1 MFGLIH
7 IYCGDGKGKT
17 TAAVGLAVRC
27 AGRGNKVLL
36 VQFLKSR
43 DSGELYS
50 LAKLPDIEV
59 MRGKENKKFTFQM
72 NEEEKHA
79 LLIEHNKMFEQV
91 LAKIKNGGY
100 SLLILDEVIG
110 ALNAKVFEMP
120 KLIEF
125 LRHKPENL
133 EVVLT
138 GRNPAPEL
146 VEIADYVS
154 EMRKVKHPMDKG
166 IMAREGIEK
175 ITGGLYEI
183 TKCTACGYRKTQ
195 YGNYR

>member
-59 MRGKENKKFTFQM
+59 MRGKESKKFTFQM

-91 LAKIKNGGY
+91 LAKVRSGNY
-100 SLLILDEVIG
+100 ALLVLDEVIG
-110 ALNAKVFEMP
+110 AINARVFDENR
-120 KLIEF
+120 LIEF
-125 LRHKPENL
+125 LLNKPENL
-133 EVVLT
+133 EVVMS
-138 GRNPAPEL
+138 GRNPSARLIEL
-146 VEIADYVS
+146 ADYVS
-154 EMRKVKHPMDKG
+154 EVRKVKHPMDRG

-175 ITGGLYEI
+175 
-183 TKCTACGYRKTQ
+183 
-195 YGNYR
+195 

>member
-50 LAKLPDIEV
+50 LDKLPDIEI
-59 MRGKENKKFTFQM
+59 MRGKESKKFTFQM

-166 IMAREGIEK
+166 ILAREGIEK
-175 ITGGLYEI
+175 
-183 TKCTACGYRKTQ
+183 
-195 YGNYR
+195 

>member
-50 LAKLPDIEV
+50 LAKLPQIEV
-59 MRGKENKKFTFQM
+59 MRGKESKKFTFQM
-72 NEEEKHA
+72 NDEEKYA
-79 LLIEHNKMFEQV
+79 LLLEHNKMFDEV
-91 LAKIKNGGY
+91 LAKIKTGAY
-100 SLLILDEVIG
+100 SLLVLDEVIG
-110 ALNAKVFEMP
+110 AVNAKVFDVAR
-120 KLIEF
+120 LIDF

-154 EMRKVKHPMDKG
+154 EMRKIKHPMDRG

-175 ITGGLYEI
+175 
-183 TKCTACGYRKTQ
+183 
-195 YGNYR
+195 

>member
-59 MRGKENKKFTFQM
+59 MRGKESKKFTFQM

-125 LRHKPENL
+125 LRHKTENL

-175 ITGGLYEI
+175 
-183 TKCTACGYRKTQ
+183 
-195 YGNYR
+195 

>member
-27 AGRGNKVLL
+27 VGRGNKILL

-59 MRGKENKKFTFQM
+59 MRGKESKKFTFQM

-175 ITGGLYEI
+175 
-183 TKCTACGYRKTQ
+183 
-195 YGNYR
+195 

>member
-59 MRGKENKKFTFQM
+59 MRGKESKKFTFQM

-79 LLIEHNKMFEQV
+79 LIIEHNKMFEQV
-91 LAKIKNGGY
+91 LEKIKNGGY

-175 ITGGLYEI
+175 
-183 TKCTACGYRKTQ
+183 
-195 YGNYR
+195 

>member
-17 TAAVGLAVRC
+17 TAAVGLAIRC

-59 MRGKENKKFTFQM
+59 MRGKESKKFTFQM

-175 ITGGLYEI
+175 
-183 TKCTACGYRKTQ
+183 
-195 YGNYR
+195 

>member
-27 AGRGNKVLL
+27 VGRGNKVLL

-59 MRGKENKKFTFQM
+59 MRGKESKKFTFQM
-72 NEEEKHA
+72 NEEVKHA

-175 ITGGLYEI
+175 
-183 TKCTACGYRKTQ
+183 
-195 YGNYR
+195 

>member
-1 MFGLIH
+1 M
-7 IYCGDGKGKT
+7 
-17 TAAVGLAVRC
+17 
-27 AGRGNKVLL
+27 
-36 VQFLKSR
+36 QFLKSR

-59 MRGKENKKFTFQM
+59 MRGKESKKFTFQM

-91 LAKIKNGGY
+91 LAKIKNGSY

-154 EMRKVKHPMDKG
+154 EMRKVKHPMDRG
-166 IMAREGIEK
+166 ILAREGIEK
-175 ITGGLYEI
+175 
-183 TKCTACGYRKTQ
+183 
-195 YGNYR
+195 

>member
-27 AGRGNKVLL
+27 AGRGNKVLMG
-36 VQFLKSR
+36 QFLKSR

-59 MRGKENKKFTFQM
+59 MRGKESKKFTFQM

-175 ITGGLYEI
+175 
-183 TKCTACGYRKTQ
+183 
-195 YGNYR
+195 

>member
-17 TAAVGLAVRC
+17 TAAVGLAVRCAGRGNKVRC

-59 MRGKENKKFTFQM
+59 MRGKESKKFTFQM

-100 SLLILDEVIG
+100 SLLILDEVILDEVIG

-166 IMAREGIEK
+166 IMARGR
-175 ITGGLYEI
+175 Y
-183 TKCTACGYRKTQ
+183 
-195 YGNYR
+195 

>member
-59 MRGKENKKFTFQM
+59 MRGKKSKKFTFQM

-175 ITGGLYEI
+175 
-183 TKCTACGYRKTQ
+183 
-195 YGNYR
+195 

>member
-1 MFGLIH
+1 MFGVIH

-59 MRGKENKKFTFQM
+59 MRGKESKKFTFQM

-175 ITGGLYEI
+175 
-183 TKCTACGYRKTQ
+183 
-195 YGNYR
+195 

>member
-59 MRGKENKKFTFQM
+59 MRGKESKKFTFQM

-110 ALNAKVFEMP
+110 ALKAKVFEMP

-175 ITGGLYEI
+175 
-183 TKCTACGYRKTQ
+183 
-195 YGNYR
+195 

>member
-59 MRGKENKKFTFQM
+59 MRGKESKKFTFQM

-91 LAKIKNGGY
+91 LAKIKYGGY

-175 ITGGLYEI
+175 
-183 TKCTACGYRKTQ
+183 
-195 YGNYR
+195 

>member
-59 MRGKENKKFTFQM
+59 IRGKESKKFTFQM

-100 SLLILDEVIG
+100 SLLILDEIIG

-175 ITGGLYEI
+175 
-183 TKCTACGYRKTQ
+183 
-195 YGNYR
+195 

>member
-50 LAKLPDIEV
+50 LAKLPDIEI
-59 MRGKENKKFTFQM
+59 MRGKESKKFTFQM

-146 VEIADYVS
+146 IEIADYVS

-175 ITGGLYEI
+175 
-183 TKCTACGYRKTQ
+183 
-195 YGNYR
+195 

>member
-59 MRGKENKKFTFQM
+59 MRGKESKKFTFQM

-110 ALNAKVFEMP
+110 ALNAKVFKMP

-175 ITGGLYEI
+175 
-183 TKCTACGYRKTQ
+183 
-195 YGNYR
+195 

>member
-36 VQFLKSR
+36 VQFLKSL

-59 MRGKENKKFTFQM
+59 MRGKESKKFTFQM

-175 ITGGLYEI
+175 
-183 TKCTACGYRKTQ
+183 
-195 YGNYR
+195 

>member
-175 ITGGLYEI
+175 
-183 TKCTACGYRKTQ
+183 
-195 YGNYR
+195 

>member
-59 MRGKENKKFTFQM
+59 MRGKESKKFTFQM

-154 EMRKVKHPMDKG
+154 EMRKVKHPIDKG

-175 ITGGLYEI
+175 
-183 TKCTACGYRKTQ
+183 
-195 YGNYR
+195 

>member
-17 TAAVGLAVRC
+17 TAAIGLAVRC

-50 LAKLPDIEV
+50 LARLSDIEV
-59 MRGKENKKFTFQM
+59 MRGKESKKFTFQM
-72 NEEEKHA
+72 NDEEKHA
-79 LLIEHNKMFEQV
+79 LLLEHNKMFEQV
-91 LAKIKNGGY
+91 LEKIKTGNY

-110 ALNAKVFEMP
+110 AVNARVFDLH
-120 KLIEF
+120 KLTAF
-125 LRHKPENL
+125 LRSKPENL

-146 VEIADYVS
+146 LELADYVS
-154 EMRKVKHPMDKG
+154 EMRKIKHPMDKG

-175 ITGGLYEI
+175 
-183 TKCTACGYRKTQ
+183 
-195 YGNYR
+195 

>member
-59 MRGKENKKFTFQM
+59 MRGKESKKFTFQM

-154 EMRKVKHPMDKG
+154 EVRKVKHPMDKG
-166 IMAREGIEK
+166 IIAREGIEK
-175 ITGGLYEI
+175 
-183 TKCTACGYRKTQ
+183 
-195 YGNYR
+195 

>member
-17 TAAVGLAVRC
+17 TSAVGLAVRC

-59 MRGKENKKFTFQM
+59 MRGKESKKFTFQM

-175 ITGGLYEI
+175 
-183 TKCTACGYRKTQ
+183 
-195 YGNYR
+195 

>member
-50 LAKLPDIEV
+50 LAKLPNIEV
-59 MRGKENKKFTFQM
+59 MRGKESKKFTFQM

-91 LAKIKNGGY
+91 LEKIKNGGY

-175 ITGGLYEI
+175 
-183 TKCTACGYRKTQ
+183 
-195 YGNYR
+195 

>member
-1 MFGLIH
+1 MFGLVH

-59 MRGKENKKFTFQM
+59 MRGKESKKFTFQM

-175 ITGGLYEI
+175 
-183 TKCTACGYRKTQ
+183 
-195 YGNYR
+195 

>member
-50 LAKLPDIEV
+50 LAKLQDIEV
-59 MRGKENKKFTFQM
+59 MRGKESKKFTFQM

-91 LAKIKNGGY
+91 LEKIKNGGY

-175 ITGGLYEI
+175 
-183 TKCTACGYRKTQ
+183 
-195 YGNYR
+195 

>member
-59 MRGKENKKFTFQM
+59 MRGKESKKFTFQM

-125 LRHKPENL
+125 LRHKPENV

-175 ITGGLYEI
+175 
-183 TKCTACGYRKTQ
+183 
-195 YGNYR
+195 

>member
-59 MRGKENKKFTFQM
+59 LRGKESKKFTFQM

-175 ITGGLYEI
+175 
-183 TKCTACGYRKTQ
+183 
-195 YGNYR
+195 

>member
-59 MRGKENKKFTFQM
+59 MRGKESKKFTFQM

-154 EMRKVKHPMDKG
+154 EMRKVN
-166 IMAREGIEK
+166 IRWIRELWRAKVLKNNRRFI
-175 ITGGLYEI
+175 
-183 TKCTACGYRKTQ
+183 
-195 YGNYR
+195 

>member
-59 MRGKENKKFTFQM
+59 MRGKESKKFTFQM

-100 SLLILDEVIG
+100 SLLIFDEVIG

-175 ITGGLYEI
+175 
-183 TKCTACGYRKTQ
+183 
-195 YGNYR
+195 

>member
-27 AGRGNKVLL
+27 SGRGNKVLL

-59 MRGKENKKFTFQM
+59 MRGKESKKFTFQM

-91 LAKIKNGGY
+91 LEKIKNGGY

-175 ITGGLYEI
+175 
-183 TKCTACGYRKTQ
+183 
-195 YGNYR
+195 

>member
-1 MFGLIH
+1 MFGLVH

-50 LAKLPDIEV
+50 LAKLPDIEL
-59 MRGKENKKFTFQM
+59 MRGKESKKFTFQM
-72 NEEEKHA
+72 NSEEKHA
-79 LLIEHNKMFEQV
+79 LLLEHNKMFEQV
-91 LAKIKNGGY
+91 LAKIKTGSY
-100 SLLILDEVIG
+100 ALLILDEVIG
-110 ALNAKVFEMP
+110 AVNAKVFDINL
-120 KLIEF
+120 LIEF
-125 LRHKPENL
+125 LRNKPENL
-133 EVVLT
+133 EVVMT

-154 EMRKVKHPMDKG
+154 EVRKVKHPMDIG

-175 ITGGLYEI
+175 
-183 TKCTACGYRKTQ
+183 
-195 YGNYR
+195 

>member
-7 IYCGDGKGKT
+7 MYCGDGKGKT

-50 LAKLPDIEV
+50 LAKLPDIEI
-59 MRGKENKKFTFQM
+59 MRGKESKKFTFQM

-175 ITGGLYEI
+175 
-183 TKCTACGYRKTQ
+183 
-195 YGNYR
+195 

>member
-59 MRGKENKKFTFQM
+59 MRAKESKKFTFQM

-91 LAKIKNGGY
+91 LAKIKNGSY

-175 ITGGLYEI
+175 
-183 TKCTACGYRKTQ
+183 
-195 YGNYR
+195 

>member
-59 MRGKENKKFTFQM
+59 MRGKESKKFTFQM

-91 LAKIKNGGY
+91 LEKIKNGGY

-138 GRNPAPEL
+138 GRNPSPEL

-166 IMAREGIEK
+166 IMARQGIEK
-175 ITGGLYEI
+175 
-183 TKCTACGYRKTQ
+183 
-195 YGNYR
+195 

>member
-1 MFGLIH
+1 MFGLTH

-59 MRGKENKKFTFQM
+59 MRGKESKKFTFQM
-72 NEEEKHA
+72 NDEEKHA
-79 LLIEHNKMFEQV
+79 LLLEHNKIDMV
-91 LAKIKNGGY
+91 LAKVRSGNY
-100 SLLILDEVIG
+100 ALLVLDEVIG
-110 ALNAKVFEMP
+110 AINARVFDENR
-120 KLIEF
+120 LIEF
-125 LRHKPENL
+125 LLNKPENL
-133 EVVLT
+133 EVVMS
-138 GRNPAPEL
+138 GRNPSARLIEL
-146 VEIADYVS
+146 ADYVS
-154 EMRKVKHPMDKG
+154 EVRKVKHPMDRG

-175 ITGGLYEI
+175 
-183 TKCTACGYRKTQ
+183 
-195 YGNYR
+195 

>member
-59 MRGKENKKFTFQM
+59 MRGKESKKFTFQM

-91 LAKIKNGGY
+91 LEKIKNGGY

-133 EVVLT
+133 EIVLT

-175 ITGGLYEI
+175 
-183 TKCTACGYRKTQ
+183 
-195 YGNYR
+195 